1 MSMDKRRRERILI
14 LAKTYPSPSTKYSE
28 TSCVAGIT
36 EQGLMR
42 RLFPVPFRL
51 IERGKQFKKWQ
62 WIETLVEKAPA
73 DHRRE
78 SHKVYIDTIHCGE
91 SIESGRNWV
100 NRLPWIDKMPSFTN
114 FDDIEASR
122 LDHGTT
128 LALLRPKKLVEL
140 AISEADSPH
149 WTDEERTILLKDE
162 MQANLFTEDE
172 ARQSIKE
179 LRKVPYDFHYSY
191 VCDTPEGEKAFR
203 HKIVDWE
210 AGALFWNCRRSHGK
224 GWEAP
229 FRAKL
234 GEQLPG
240 KDLMFLMGN
249 QHRFPHQWLII
260 SVIYPPKQ
268 KPADSQ
274 QACLEF

>member
-1 MSMDKRRRERILI
+1 MEKRRKERILI

-36 EQGLMR
+36 EHGVMR

-51 IERGKQFKKWQ
+51 IERGQQFKKWQ

-73 DHRRE
+73 DRRRE
-78 SHKVYIDTIHCGE
+78 SHKIYVDTIKCHDT
-91 SIESGRNWV
+91 IDPKRDWAGRM
-100 NRLPWIDKMPSFTN
+100 PWIDKIPSFTN
-114 FDDIEASR
+114 FDEIEASR
-122 LDHGTT
+122 LEHGTT

-140 AISEADSPH
+140 VISDADSPD
-149 WTDEERTILLKDE
+149 WTDEERAILLKDE
-162 MQANLFTEDE
+162 MQGNLFTEKE
-172 ARQSIKE
+172 AHQHVKE
-179 LRKVPYDFHYSY
+179 LRKVPYDFHYLY
-191 VCDTPEGEKAFR
+191 VCDTPDGEKIFR
-203 HKIVDWE
+203 HKIIDWE

-224 GWEAP
+224 KWEVP

-249 QHRFPHQWLII
+249 QHRFPNQWLII

-268 KPADSQ
+268 TPVESLQGRFA
-274 QACLEF
+274 F